1 MRQRDAHIGGPG
13 LLAALE
19 LPDLRRRQIGA
30 VRVEPLG
37 KAAHGAAHDAVHV
50 RLLDVVA
57 HDERHDV
64 VEHAQVRVGVVG
76 ARHRVAEQAADDGEG
91 DDRRRDENGDEA
103 RA

>member
-1 MRQRDAHIGGPG
+1 MRQRDADVGGRG

-19 LPDLRRRQIGA
+19 LSDLRLRQIGA
-30 VRVEPLG
+30 VRVEPFG
-37 KAAHGAAHDAVHV
+37 EAAHRAAHDAFHV

-57 HDERHDV
+57 HDERHDI
-64 VEHAQVRVGVVG
+64 VEHPQVRVGVVG
-76 ARHRVAEQAADDGEG
+76 ARHRVPEKTADDGEG